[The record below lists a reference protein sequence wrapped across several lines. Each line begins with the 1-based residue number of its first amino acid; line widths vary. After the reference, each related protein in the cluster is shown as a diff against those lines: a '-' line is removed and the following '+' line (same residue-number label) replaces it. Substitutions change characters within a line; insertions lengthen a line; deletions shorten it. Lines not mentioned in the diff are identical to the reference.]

1 MRREDVLLTLEALTA
16 VNGEW
21 VPEFLIPLSM
31 EDGASDP
38 KKVRSHLL
46 ALEKKGLVR
55 HAEGTPGRCDLW
67 GLVG

>member
-31 EDGASDP
+31 EGGTADA
-38 KKVRSHLL
+38 KKIRSHLL

-55 HAEGTPGRCDLW
+55 RVEGTLGRYDLW
-67 GLVG
+67 GVV